1 MLDAPGARGGPLYH
15 HTRPRHT
22 SVGINT
28 SRKHNDIKDITRMIY
43 IFTVFQGTIFDDT
56 TYELESNSD
65 AINIEVNISV
75 LNRALRSAWG
85 ATHAQLRLTKKE
97 KTPLLALTVLAS
109 EWTEGNMALAT
120 NNDADGFGD
129 DPNSEEAPADT
140 TGDRG
145 PRERQTW
152 ITQEIP
158 IKILHES
165 AVEGLHEPH
174 CPDPEVHI
182 ILPNLAQLKSISD
195 RFTKLASTDSKNRQP
210 GVMAPDAPGMH
221 SVSFAGAGANTAA
234 TALSTNSSPKLELSA
249 NMHGSLRL
257 AIATDELRIASVW
270 SDLVNPPLDPA
281 QMTQEEMSQ
290 LPSELNRKRD
300 ASEAFDFG
308 WAKVRIDGKDWS
320 RVLSI
325 GRLSPKVV
333 ACEFRCSFELPLA
346 GASADSIS
354 NSLWLGFVNE
364 MALVLYVY
372 LPHNRDEE
380 ESCLTVS
387 FHCPKNAFLKQ
398 PSPLTIALQY
408 YINSFTT

>member
-1 MLDAPGARGGPLYH
+1 MRLEHEVIRFTIIPDQGTQVWASIPVVCMMISIL
-15 HTRPRHT
+15 
-22 SVGINT
+22 S
-28 SRKHNDIKDITRMIY
+28 MIY
-43 IFTVFQGTIFDDT
+43 ILTISQGTIFDDT

-85 ATHAQLRLTKKE
+85 STHTLLRLTKKD
-97 KTPLLALTVLAS
+97 KIPLLALTVLAS

-120 NNDADGFGD
+120 NNDPDGFGD
-129 DPNSEEAPADT
+129 QNPEAALADT

-152 ITQEIP
+152 ITQEVP
-158 IKILHES
+158 IKILHEA

-195 RFTKLASTDSKNRQP
+195 RFTKLASTDSKGRKP

-221 SVSFAGAGANTAA
+221 SVSFSGSGANTAA

-281 QMTQEEMSQ
+281 QMSQEQISQ
-290 LPSELNRKRD
+290 LPSELNRRRE
-300 ASEAFDFG
+300 ASEGSESG

-333 ACEFRCSFELPLA
+333 ACGFFDRLPLA
-346 GASADSIS
+346 DASADSIS
-354 NSLWLGFVNE
+354 RSLWLGFVNE

-372 LPHNRDEE
+372 LPGNGEGE

-387 FHCPKNAFLKQ
+387 
-398 PSPLTIALQY
+398 
-408 YINSFTT
+408 

>member
-1 MLDAPGARGGPLYH
+1 MRFRTQLKD
-15 HTRPRHT
+15 
-22 SVGINT
+22 
-28 SRKHNDIKDITRMIY
+28 SRTFSKLTASLSSLGKVCWMRLEY
-43 IFTVFQGTIFDDT
+43 EVVRFTIIPDQGTQVWASIPVGTIFDET

-85 ATHAQLRLTKKE
+85 STHTQLRLTKKD
-97 KTPLLALTVLAS
+97 KLPLLALTVLAS
-109 EWTEGNMALAT
+109 EWTDGNMALAT
-120 NNDADGFGD
+120 DETPG
-129 DPNSEEAPADT
+129 ET

-152 ITQEIP
+152 ITQEVP

-182 ILPNLAQLKSISD
+182 ILPNLGHLKSISD
-195 RFTKLASTDSKNRQP
+195 RFTKLASTSAKGNQP
-210 GVMAPDAPGMH
+210 GILAPEAPGDDNDT
-221 SVSFAGAGANTAA
+221 SFKANKPTS
-234 TALSTNSSPKLELSA
+234 STNSSPKLELSA

-281 QMTQEEMSQ
+281 QMTQEQIDQ
-290 LPSELNRKRD
+290 LPSERNRMRQAREGD
-300 ASEAFDFG
+300 ESG

-333 ACEFRCSFELPLA
+333 ACESA
-346 GASADSIS
+346 GCAVSPRLTRFARI
-354 NSLWLGFVNE
+354 GFVNDI
-364 MALVLYVY
+364 ALVLYVY
-372 LPHNRDEE
+372 LPGSWNGE
-380 ESCLTVS
+380 ESCLT
-387 FHCPKNAFLKQ
+387 
-398 PSPLTIALQY
+398 Y

>member
-1 MLDAPGARGGPLYH
+1 MHSELNL
-15 HTRPRHT
+15 T
-22 SVGINT
+22 N
-28 SRKHNDIKDITRMIY
+28 RMIY
-43 IFTVFQGTIFDDT
+43 ILIIDQGTIFDET
-56 TYELESNSD
+56 TYEMESNSD

-85 ATHAQLRLTKKE
+85 STNTQLRLTKKD
-97 KTPLLALTVLAS
+97 KTPLLALTVLSS
-109 EWTEGNMALAT
+109 EWTNGNMALAT
-120 NNDADGFGD
+120 SNDQDEFNDHLNPVGA
-129 DPNSEEAPADT
+129 SADT

-152 ITQEIP
+152 ITQEVP

-165 AVEGLHEPH
+165 TVEGLHEPH

-195 RFTKLASTDSKNRQP
+195 RFTKLASTDTKSRAP
-210 GVMAPDAPGMH
+210 GIMAPDAPGMH
-221 SVSFAGAGANTAA
+221 AVSFSGNGTNTAA
-234 TALSTNSSPKLELSA
+234 TALSTNKSPKLELSA

-281 QMTQEEMSQ
+281 QMSQEHISQ
-290 LPSELNRKRD
+290 LPSERNRMR
-300 ASEAFDFG
+300 EAREGDESG

-333 ACEFRCSFELPLA
+333 ACK
-346 GASADSIS
+346 
-354 NSLWLGFVNE
+354 SLGI
-364 MALVLYVY
+364 
-372 LPHNRDEE
+372 P
-380 ESCLTVS
+380 
-387 FHCPKNAFLKQ
+387 
-398 PSPLTIALQY
+398 
-408 YINSFTT
+408 

>member
-1 MLDAPGARGGPLYH
+1 MRFRTQLRD
-15 HTRPRHT
+15 
-22 SVGINT
+22 
-28 SRKHNDIKDITRMIY
+28 SRTFSKLTASLSSLGK
-43 IFTVFQGTIFDDT
+43 GTIFDET

-85 ATHAQLRLTKKE
+85 STHTQLRLTKKDR
-97 KTPLLALTVLAS
+97 TPLLALTVLSS
-109 EWTEGNMALAT
+109 EWTDGNMALAT
-120 NNDADGFGD
+120 NNDADGFGNN
-129 DPNSEEAPADT
+129 PNSAAPADT

-195 RFTKLASTDSKNRQP
+195 RFTKLASTDSKSRRP
-210 GVMAPDAPGMH
+210 GVMAPDAPGMQ
-221 SVSFAGAGANTAA
+221 SVSFSTAGASTAA

-281 QMTQEEMSQ
+281 QMSQEQMSQ
-290 LPSELNRKRD
+290 LPSELNRKRA
-300 ASEAFDFG
+300 ASEGSESG
-308 WAKVRIDGKDWS
+308 WAKVRIDGRDWS

-333 ACEFRCSFELPLA
+333 AC
-346 GASADSIS
+346 
-354 NSLWLGFVNE
+354 FVNE

-372 LPHNRDEE
+372 LPSNSGGE
-380 ESCLTVS
+380 ESCIT
-387 FHCPKNAFLKQ
+387 
-398 PSPLTIALQY
+398 Y

>member
-1 MLDAPGARGGPLYH
+1 MRFRTQIRD
-15 HTRPRHT
+15 
-22 SVGINT
+22 
-28 SRKHNDIKDITRMIY
+28 SRTFSKLTASLSSLGKVCWMRLEHEVIR
-43 IFTVFQGTIFDDT
+43 FTIIPDQGTQVWASIPVETIFDDS
-56 TYELESNSD
+56 TYELQSNSD

-85 ATHAQLRLTKKE
+85 STHTQLRLTKKD
-97 KTPLLALTVLAS
+97 KIPLLALTVLAS

-120 NNDADGFGD
+120 NNDTDGFGD
-129 DPNSEEAPADT
+129 DPNPDAAPADT

-158 IKILHES
+158 IKILNEA

-195 RFTKLASTDSKNRQP
+195 RFTKLASTDSKGRKP

-221 SVSFAGAGANTAA
+221 SVSFGGPGASTAA

-281 QMTQEEMSQ
+281 QMSQEQISQ
-290 LPSELNRKRD
+290 LPSELNRRRE
-300 ASEAFDFG
+300 ASEGSESG

-333 ACEFRCSFELPLA
+333 AC
-346 GASADSIS
+346 
-354 NSLWLGFVNE
+354 FVNE

-372 LPHNRDEE
+372 LPGNGQGE
-380 ESCLTVS
+380 ESCLT
-387 FHCPKNAFLKQ
+387 
-398 PSPLTIALQY
+398 Y

>member
-1 MLDAPGARGGPLYH
+1 
-15 HTRPRHT
+15 
-22 SVGINT
+22 VGINT

>member
-1 MLDAPGARGGPLYH
+1 MRFRTQLRD
-15 HTRPRHT
+15 
-22 SVGINT
+22 
-28 SRKHNDIKDITRMIY
+28 SRTFSKLTASLSSLGKVCWMRLEYEVIR
-43 IFTVFQGTIFDDT
+43 FTIIPDQGTQVWASIPVGTIFDDT

-85 ATHAQLRLTKKE
+85 STHSQLRLTKKD

-120 NNDADGFGD
+120 NNDEDGFGD
-129 DPNSEEAPADT
+129 DANPEPPADT

-195 RFTKLASTDSKNRQP
+195 RFTKLASTDSKSRQP
-210 GVMAPDAPGMH
+210 GVMAAEAPGMH
-221 SVSFAGAGANTAA
+221 SVSFSGSGANTAA

-281 QMTQEEMSQ
+281 QMTQEQMSQ
-290 LPSELNRKRD
+290 LPSELNRRRE
-300 ASEAFDFG
+300 ASEGFESG

-333 ACEFRCSFELPLA
+333 AC
-346 GASADSIS
+346 
-354 NSLWLGFVNE
+354 FVNE

-372 LPHNRDEE
+372 LPGNRDGE
-380 ESCLTVS
+380 ESCLT
-387 FHCPKNAFLKQ
+387 
-398 PSPLTIALQY
+398 Y

>member
-1 MLDAPGARGGPLYH
+1 MRFRTQLKDSRTFSSKSKYLYKEYEL
-15 HTRPRHT
+15 TELELTASLSSLGKVCWMRLEYEVVRFTIIPDQGT
-22 SVGINT
+22 QVWASIPVVCIITIKTINNILYILT
-28 SRKHNDIKDITRMIY
+28 IY
-43 IFTVFQGTIFDDT
+43 QGTIFDET

-85 ATHAQLRLTKKE
+85 STHTQLRLTKKDR
-97 KTPLLALTVLAS
+97 TPLLALTVLSS
-109 EWTEGNMALAT
+109 EWTDGNMALAT
-120 NNDADGFGD
+120 NNDADRSGE
-129 DPNSEEAPADT
+129 PNPAASADT

-145 PRERQTW
+145 PHERQTW
-152 ITQEIP
+152 ITQEVP

-195 RFTKLASTDSKNRQP
+195 RFTKLASTDSKSRQP

-221 SVSFAGAGANTAA
+221 SVSFSTAGAA

-281 QMTQEEMSQ
+281 QMSQEQMSQ
-290 LPSELNRKRD
+290 LPSELNRKRE
-300 ASEAFDFG
+300 ASEGSESG

-333 ACEFRCSFELPLA
+333 ACKLF
-346 GASADSIS
+346 
-354 NSLWLGFVNE
+354 
-364 MALVLYVY
+364 
-372 LPHNRDEE
+372 
-380 ESCLTVS
+380 
-387 FHCPKNAFLKQ
+387 
-398 PSPLTIALQY
+398 
-408 YINSFTT
+408 

>member
-1 MLDAPGARGGPLYH
+1 MRFRTQLRDSKTFSKLTASLSSLGKVCWMRLEYEVI
-15 HTRPRHT
+15 R
-22 SVGINT
+22 
-28 SRKHNDIKDITRMIY
+28 
-43 IFTVFQGTIFDDT
+43 FTIIPDQGTQVWASIPVGTIFDDT

-120 NNDADGFGD
+120 NDDADGFGD

-221 SVSFAGAGANTAA
+221 SVSFGGAGANTAA

-281 QMTQEEMSQ
+281 QMTQQEMSQ
-290 LPSELNRKRD
+290 LPSELNRKRE

-333 ACEFRCSFELPLA
+333 AC
-346 GASADSIS
+346 
-354 NSLWLGFVNE
+354 FVNE

-380 ESCLTVS
+380 ESCLT
-387 FHCPKNAFLKQ
+387 
-398 PSPLTIALQY
+398 Y
-408 YINSFTT
+408 YINSFST

>member
-1 MLDAPGARGGPLYH
+1 MRFRTQLTD
-15 HTRPRHT
+15 
-22 SVGINT
+22 
-28 SRKHNDIKDITRMIY
+28 SRTFSKLTASLSSLGKA
-43 IFTVFQGTIFDDT
+43 TIFDDT

-85 ATHAQLRLTKKE
+85 STHTQLRLTKKD

-109 EWTEGNMALAT
+109 EWTDGNMALAT
-120 NNDADGFGD
+120 NKDADGFGGN
-129 DPNSEEAPADT
+129 PNTPAPADT

-165 AVEGLHEPH
+165 TVEGLHEPH

-195 RFTKLASTDSKNRQP
+195 RFTKLASTDSKGRQP

-221 SVSFAGAGANTAA
+221 SVSFSGPGTNAAA

-281 QMTQEEMSQ
+281 QMSEEQMSQ
-290 LPSELNRKRD
+290 LPSELNRRREV
-300 ASEAFDFG
+300 SEGFESG

-333 ACEFRCSFELPLA
+333 AC
-346 GASADSIS
+346 
-354 NSLWLGFVNE
+354 FVNE

-372 LPHNRDEE
+372 LPGNEKGE
-380 ESCLTVS
+380 ESCLT
-387 FHCPKNAFLKQ
+387 
-398 PSPLTIALQY
+398 Y